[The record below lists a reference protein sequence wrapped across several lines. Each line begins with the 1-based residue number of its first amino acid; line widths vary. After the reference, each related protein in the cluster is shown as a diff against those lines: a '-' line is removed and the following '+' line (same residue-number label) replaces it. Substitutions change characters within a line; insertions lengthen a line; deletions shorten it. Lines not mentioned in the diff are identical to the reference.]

1 MGQALDVFR
10 RRAQK
15 VQAVAVDVVR
25 VAEDVADVARDAAEA
40 AASIER
46 LDPIAALKA
55 SEALVQDAKSL
66 DADVE
71 ASLRVAENS
80 LISR

>member
-25 VAEDVADVARDAAEA
+25 VAEDVADVARVPLEEYRNNNNNNNEA
-40 AASIER
+40 A
-46 LDPIAALKA
+46 
-55 SEALVQDAKSL
+55 
-66 DADVE
+66 
-71 ASLRVAENS
+71 
-80 LISR
+80 